1 MGNYKRKVSRYIY
14 GKMKN
19 EIDHT
24 LVNSQEFQNLGDIY
38 SAVAGLNIL
47 GEHSTSAEGASF

>member
-1 MGNYKRKVSRYIY
+1 MGNYKRKMSRYIY

-24 LVNSQEFQNLGDIY
+24 LVNSKEFQNLGDKTP
-38 SAVAGLNIL
+38 
-47 GEHSTSAEGASF
+47 ET